1 MKLSKAGY
9 GNVRLIKSLDVATF
23 MNLIHYEN
31 YIVEYREEFERLN
44 NGR

>member
-9 GNVRLIKSLDVATF
+9 GDIQTIKNLDSETF

-31 YIVEYREEFERLN
+31 FLVDYNNAVEALN
-44 NGR
+44 QKE